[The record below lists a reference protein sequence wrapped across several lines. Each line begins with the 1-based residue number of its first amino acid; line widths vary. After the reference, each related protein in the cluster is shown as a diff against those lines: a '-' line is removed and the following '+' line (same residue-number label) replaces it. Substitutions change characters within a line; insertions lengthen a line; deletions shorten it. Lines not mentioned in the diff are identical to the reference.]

1 MPVLCDSK
9 VWPSGFAAATNWA
22 PTCPAAP
29 ALVSTTTGCLRIGS
43 MAVASGRVTIS
54 LAPPGGNALTMVIA
68 CEGKASC
75 ANAGPAASALAAVAM
90 RKRRRSMSYL
100 SKRDPPE
107 DSSDQQEYSRIGS
120 IPQDRR
126 KPRSR
131 IKLTQAHEIPS
142 SSSESRYH
150 ERTRLDIGRR
160 LLAQICGY
168 KVRGYKV
175 RSHKALSRNK
185 RHARS
190 RDAIKT
196 IRRGFD
202 RSQRRHRA
210 VGADAYLLP
219 FLSPR
224 AVSRSRAV
232 RPARRRSR
240 RSG

>member
-1 MPVLCDSK
+1 MRVMGDSK

-22 PTCPAAP
+22 PTGPAAP

-100 SKRDPPE
+100 SKRDHPD
-107 DSSDQQEYSRIGS
+107 DSRDQQVYARLGGL
-120 IPQDRR
+120 PQISA
-126 KPRSR
+126 KPRFR
-131 IKLTQAHEIPS
+131 VKLKQAHEIPP

-175 RSHKALSRNK
+175 RGYKVRGYKVRGYKVRSH
-185 RHARS
+185 
-190 RDAIKT
+190 
-196 IRRGFD
+196 
-202 RSQRRHRA
+202 
-210 VGADAYLLP
+210 
-219 FLSPR
+219 
-224 AVSRSRAV
+224 
-232 RPARRRSR
+232 
-240 RSG
+240 